1 MLVVIALLG
10 ASPVDSEIDLILD
23 RSQWETL
30 KVLGRAFDAA
40 WREVGRYEAAAEAED
55 RRTCLAVIILALAR
69 EGNRDVGAMEQIA
82 VRHMDRMELP
92 PANATRH

>member
-1 MLVVIALLG
+1 MARKHFG
-10 ASPVDSEIDLILD
+10 QAYDP
-23 RSQWETL
+23 ETL

-69 EGNRDVGAMEQIA
+69 EGNRGVGAMEQIA